1 MFNAGARKIILGL
14 NFFKKFSFSESSIK
28 GSVERVIKIWEERK
42 LFEKEYLEALRNKL
56 GKPIHC

>member
-1 MFNAGARKIILGL
+1 MQVRERLSWVSI
-14 NFFKKFSFSESSIK
+14 FKKFSFSESSIK